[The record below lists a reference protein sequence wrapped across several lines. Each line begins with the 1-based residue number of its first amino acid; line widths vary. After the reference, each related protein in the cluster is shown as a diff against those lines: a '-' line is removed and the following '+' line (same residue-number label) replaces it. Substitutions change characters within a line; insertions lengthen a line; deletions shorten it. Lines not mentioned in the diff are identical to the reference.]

1 MTFEK
6 VMEDI
11 NALESVDDQME
22 VLAELYFAFYHKNI
36 KEVMASNVI
45 TCYRK
50 EAEEDLA
57 KMKKEVDALLNERD
71 LLKRNFLKKHYPDS
85 PAKIQR
91 FFECLPEENQ
101 KAIKDEIKE
110 DLFYSH
116 LKIECQTR
124 KKRIEILERE
134 MDYYILKVRELNRE
148 NERLKSELYG
158 DNQS

>member
-50 EAEEDLA
+50 EAEAELA
-57 KMKKEVDALLNERD
+57 KMKKKVDALRNERD

-116 LKIECQTR
+116 LKIECQAR
-124 KKRIEILERE
+124 KERIEILERE
-134 MDYYILKVRELNRE
+134 MDYYISKVRELNRE
-148 NERLKSELYG
+148 NEWLKSELYG